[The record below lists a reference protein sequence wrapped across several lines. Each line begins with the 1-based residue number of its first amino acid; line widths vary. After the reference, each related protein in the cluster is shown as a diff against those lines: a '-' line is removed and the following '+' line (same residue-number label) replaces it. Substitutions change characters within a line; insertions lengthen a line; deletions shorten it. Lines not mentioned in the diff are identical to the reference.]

1 MARGAKTPP
10 DVVFQIMATWAV
22 TDNINETAKRLGL
35 AESTVRQVVKNN
47 KDKEEFTKLRAEKRA
62 DFSEKA
68 SRIID
73 KALNRLEKD
82 IDDEFKSI
90 PVNHL
95 TTAIG
100 VLTEKKLLIDGKPTE
115 RTELVGGE
123 KLSMLAELAGYE
135 RRE

>member
-1 MARGAKTPP
+1 MASY
-10 DVVFQIMATWAV
+10 AV
-22 TDNINETAKRLGL
+22 TNSYSETGRQLQLPTA
-35 AESTVRQVVKNN
+35 TVRSIVKA
-47 KDKEEFTKLRAEKRA
+47 KEEDETFVKLQEQKREE
-62 DFSEKA
+62 FSAKA

-73 KALNRLEKD
+73 KALDRLEKD

-115 RTELVGGE
+115 RTEVIGGDTIN
-123 KLSMLAELAGYE
+123 KLAELAGYVRKE
-135 RRE
+135 

>member
-1 MARGAKTPP
+1 MARGQKTSPEMIYK
-10 DVVFQIMATWAV
+10 IMTSWAV
-22 TDNINETAKRLGL
+22 TQNNLQTARELDI
-35 AESTVRQVVKNN
+35 AESTVRKVVLQN
-47 KDKEEFTKLRAEKRA
+47 KDKDEFKKLCEEKREEF
-62 DFSEKA
+62 SVKA

-73 KALNRLEKD
+73 KALDRLERD

-115 RTELVGGE
+115 RTELVGGD
-123 KLSMLAELAGYE
+123 KLNKLAELAGYE
-135 RRE
+135 RRQ